1 MHTSHSIGSIFSL
14 YNRFAVCIEP
24 VPKLPLQLFGDK
36 LRLTKVVIP
45 GVITVA
51 ENYITELYLE
61 DDGRDQRCK
70 LKLQIRLNIRLL
82 FYVPLVSCVLFDAL
96 VQKFVARVLHL
107 KKGGCRKTG
116 QSSFADL

>member
-1 MHTSHSIGSIFSL
+1 MSADNVFGVIYVCTYHVHTSHSIGSIFSL

-51 ENYITELYLE
+51 ENYVTELYLE
-61 DDGRDQRCK
+61 DDGRDQRC
-70 LKLQIRLNIRLL
+70 LI
-82 FYVPLVSCVLFDAL
+82 
-96 VQKFVARVLHL
+96 
-107 KKGGCRKTG
+107 KT
-116 QSSFADL
+116 ADKTE